1 MKETKPHF
9 LDQLPVFVPNMCLSV
24 KHLVLLCVYE
34 KLAPALKN
42 GPRQVCSSSS
52 VISNKL
58 LSFCEFLL
66 RVDLLIDRPR
76 YRRLFISSP
85 FRCHEFQ

>member
-1 MKETKPHF
+1 MRLNEF
-9 LDQLPVFVPNMCLSV
+9 LASATGVCPQHVSFGKTSRAVMLA
-24 KHLVLLCVYE
+24 YE
-34 KLAPALKN
+34 KLAPAFKN
-42 GPRQVCSSSS
+42 GPRQVLQFF

-76 YRRLFISSP
+76 YRRLFITP
-85 FRCHEFQ
+85 TVCCHEFQ